1 MPRLSLLLANRQA
14 EVKQW
19 RNGQPTLG
27 APASE
32 VLLEARLSRE
42 GPFEYC
48 RIRSAASAPLASEE
62 LKLVWS
68 FPMAYNESMTLDAS
82 ALQGIRCT
90 CRMVRF
96 PQPIFCKGWET
107 LFYNRERNLAVG
119 RTLRGAASASTR
131 WAARHRTRPR
141 TQLSAIRRCRKRP
154 PLSATEWIGVG
165 IPDRGRRMTAA
176 AELSRSQHIGKR

>member
-1 MPRLSLLLANRQA
+1 VA
-14 EVKQW
+14 QW
-19 RNGQPTLG
+19 PSIAGSARFRG
-27 APASE
+27 APWCTPVARRPVR
-32 VLLEARLSRE
+32 VLPDTLRGRCTPCAKRTKARLE
-42 GPFEYC
+42 
-48 RIRSAASAPLASEE
+48 
-62 LKLVWS
+62 

-82 ALQGIRCT
+82 TLQGIRCT

-154 PLSATEWIGVG
+154 PLSATEWIVVG

>member
-1 MPRLSLLLANRQA
+1 MLVLATVAWAQGGPAFLSAGFPAVQEDRALLLSPDMPRLSLLLANRQA

-19 RNGQPTLG
+19 RNGQSTLA

-32 VLLEARLSRE
+32 VLLEARLSRD

-48 RIRSAASAPLASEE
+48 RIRSAAGAPLAAEE

-90 CRMVRF
+90 CRLVRF
-96 PQPIFCKGWET
+96 PQPIF
-107 LFYNRERNLAVG
+107 
-119 RTLRGAASASTR
+119 
-131 WAARHRTRPR
+131 
-141 TQLSAIRRCRKRP
+141 
-154 PLSATEWIGVG
+154 
-165 IPDRGRRMTAA
+165 
-176 AELSRSQHIGKR
+176 